1 MPGLFVT
8 LEGIEGSG
16 KSTQAG
22 LLEFSLK
29 SSGVPVR
36 RTREPG
42 GTPFA
47 EEIRKLV
54 LNPSEEPVFPQT
66 ELLLFLAARAQHVGT
81 LIGPALELGEVVIC
95 DRFTDATLAYQGG
108 GRLAGIQ
115 ELRRWNDWATG
126 GLQPDRTF
134 LIDLP
139 VQEGIAR
146 SRKRQGNFGID
157 RIEQE
162 GPGFLEKVREAYLS
176 IADEEPERV
185 RVLNGLSPAETLA
198 GIILSD
204 VKSMLAGKKPPRTKG
219 PTT

>member
-29 SSGVPVR
+29 VEKLPVR

-42 GTPFA
+42 GTPLA

-54 LNPSEEPVFPQT
+54 LSLGEEPVFPET
-66 ELLLFLAARAQHVGT
+66 ELLLFLASRAQHVRS
-81 LIGPALELGEVVIC
+81 LIKPALRDGEVVIC

-108 GRLAGIQ
+108 GRSADL
-115 ELRRWNDWATG
+115 EKVRRMNDWATG

-134 LIDLP
+134 LIDVP

-162 GPGFLEKVREAYLS
+162 GAVFLEKVRESYLL
-176 IADEEPERV
+176 IADNEPQRI
-185 RVLNGLSPAETLA
+185 RILDGTKPADVLA

-204 VKSMLAGKKPPRTKG
+204 VKSMLAGR
-219 PTT
+219 

>member
-1 MPGLFVT
+1 VPGLFVT
-8 LEGIEGSG
+8 FEGIEGSG
-16 KSTQAG
+16 KSTQAAR
-22 LLEFSLK
+22 LEASLAAA
-29 SSGVPVR
+29 GIAVR

-54 LNPSEEPVFPQT
+54 LNLGEEPVFPET
-66 ELLLFLAARAQHVGT
+66 ELLLFLAARAQHVRG
-81 LIGPALELGEVVIC
+81 LIAPAMRAGQVVIC
-95 DRFTDATLAYQGG
+95 DRFTDATLAYHGG
-108 GRLAGIQ
+108 ARSAGVEVARRL
-115 ELRRWNDWATG
+115 NDWATG

-157 RIEQE
+157 RIERE
-162 GPGFLEKVREAYLS
+162 GPGFLEKVRAEYLAL
-176 IADEEPERV
+176 ADKEPERI
-185 RVLNGLSPAETLA
+185 RVLDGTLPADALA

-204 VKSMLAGKKPPRTKG
+204 VKSTLAGR
-219 PTT
+219 

>member
-1 MPGLFVT
+1 VPGLFVT

-16 KSTQAG
+16 KSTQAER
-22 LLEFSLK
+22 LESSLK
-29 SSGVPVR
+29 AAGIPVR

-42 GTPFA
+42 GTPYA

-54 LNPSEEPVFPQT
+54 LNLGEEPVFPET
-66 ELLLFLAARAQHVGT
+66 ELLLFLAARAQHVRS
-81 LIGPALELGEVVIC
+81 LIAPALAAGQVVVC

-108 GRLAGIQ
+108 GRGAGI
-115 ELRRWNDWATG
+115 EAIRRLNDWATG
-126 GLQPDRTF
+126 GLEPDRTF

-157 RIEQE
+157 RIERE
-162 GPGFLEKVREAYLS
+162 SSEFLEKVRDEYLA
-176 IADEEPERV
+176 IADKEPERI
-185 RVLNGLSPAETLA
+185 RVLDGTEPADTLA

-204 VKSMLAGKKPPRTKG
+204 VKSMLAGR
-219 PTT
+219 

>member
-8 LEGIEGSG
+8 FEGIEGSG

-29 SSGVPVR
+29 VEKIPVR

-54 LNPSEEPVFPQT
+54 LDLSEEPVFPET
-66 ELLLFLAARAQHVGT
+66 ELLLFLASRAQHVRT
-81 LIGPALELGEVVIC
+81 LIAPSLLAGEVVIC

-108 GRLAGIQ
+108 GRRAGM
-115 ELRRWNDWATG
+115 EEVRRMNDWATG
-126 GLQPDRTF
+126 GIRPDRTF
-134 LIDLP
+134 LIDLA

-146 SRKRQGNFGID
+146 SRNRQGNFGID
-157 RIEQE
+157 RIERE
-162 GPGFLEKVREAYLS
+162 GAVFLEKVRQSYLE
-176 IADEEPERV
+176 IADNEPDRI
-185 RVLNGLSPAETLA
+185 RVLDGTKPAETLA
-198 GIILSD
+198 EIILSD
-204 VKSMLAGKKPPRTKG
+204 VKSMLAGR
-219 PTT
+219 

>member
-1 MPGLFVT
+1 VPGLFVT

-16 KSTQAG
+16 KSTQADRLKG
-22 LLEFSLK
+22 SLEAERVS
-29 SSGVPVR
+29 VV
-36 RTREPG
+36 RTREPE

-47 EEIRKLV
+47 EQIRKLV
-54 LNPSEEPVFPQT
+54 LNLGEEPVFPET
-66 ELLLFLAARAQHVGT
+66 ELLLFLAARAQHVRG
-81 LIGPALELGEVVIC
+81 LIKPALDAGQVVIC

-108 GRLAGIQ
+108 ARNSGIERVRQ
-115 ELRRWNDWATG
+115 LNDWATG

-157 RIEQE
+157 RIERE
-162 GPGFLEKVREAYLS
+162 GPGFLEKVRQAYRTL
-176 IADEEPERV
+176 ADKEPERI
-185 RVLNGLSPAETLA
+185 RVLDGTESADALA

-204 VKSMLAGKKPPRTKG
+204 VKSKLVG
-219 PTT
+219 P

>member
-16 KSTQAG
+16 KSTQADRLKG
-22 LLEFSLK
+22 ALESE
-29 SSGVPVR
+29 GVAVV

-47 EEIRKLV
+47 EQIRQLV
-54 LNPSEEPVFPQT
+54 LNLGEEPVFPET
-66 ELLLFLAARAQHVGT
+66 ELLLFLAARAQHVRG
-81 LIGPALELGEVVIC
+81 LIAPALKAGQVVIC

-108 GRLAGIQ
+108 ARNSGIEMVRRL
-115 ELRRWNDWATG
+115 NDWATG

-157 RIEQE
+157 RIERE
-162 GPGFLEKVREAYLS
+162 GPGFLEKVRQAYRAL
-176 IADEEPERV
+176 ADKEPERI
-185 RVLNGLSPAETLA
+185 RVLDGTESADVLA

-204 VKSMLAGKKPPRTKG
+204 VKSKLVG
-219 PTT
+219 P

>member
-1 MPGLFVT
+1 VPGLFIT

-16 KSTQAG
+16 KSTQADR
-22 LLEFSLK
+22 LEASLK
-29 SSGVPVR
+29 SAGIAVR

-42 GTPFA
+42 GTPLA

-54 LNPSEEPVFPQT
+54 LSLSEEPVFPET
-66 ELLLFLAARAQHVGT
+66 ELLLFLAARAQHVRT
-81 LIGPALELGEVVIC
+81 LIGPALSAGQIVIC

-108 GRLAGIQ
+108 GRSAGV
-115 ELRRWNDWATG
+115 EAVRRMNDWATG

-157 RIEQE
+157 RIERE
-162 GPGFLEKVREAYLS
+162 GPGFLEKVRDEYLAL
-176 IADEEPERV
+176 ADKEPKRI
-185 RVLNGLSPAETLA
+185 RVLDGTLPADALA

-204 VKSMLAGKKPPRTKG
+204 VKSMLAGR
-219 PTT
+219 

>member
-29 SSGVPVR
+29 QEKIPVR

-42 GTPFA
+42 GTPLA

-54 LNPSEEPVFPQT
+54 LSLGEEPVFPET
-66 ELLLFLAARAQHVGT
+66 ELLLFLASRAQHVRS
-81 LIGPALELGEVVIC
+81 LINPALRDGEVVIC

-108 GRLAGIQ
+108 GRSADL
-115 ELRRWNDWATG
+115 EKVRRMNDWATG

-162 GPGFLEKVREAYLS
+162 GAVFLEKVRESYLL
-176 IADEEPERV
+176 IADNEPQRI
-185 RVLNGLSPAETLA
+185 RILDGTKPAEVLA

-204 VKSMLAGKKPPRTKG
+204 VKSMRAGR
-219 PTT
+219 

>member
-22 LLEFSLK
+22 LLEFSLNVEK
-29 SSGVPVR
+29 IPVR

-54 LNPSEEPVFPQT
+54 LNLGEEPVFPET
-66 ELLLFLAARAQHVGT
+66 ELLLFLAARAQHVRT
-81 LIGPALELGEVVIC
+81 LITPALNSGEVVIC

-108 GRLAGIQ
+108 GRNAGMA
-115 ELRRWNDWATG
+115 EVRRLNDWATG

-134 LIDLP
+134 LIDIP

-157 RIEQE
+157 RIERE
-162 GPGFLEKVREAYLS
+162 GPVYLEKVREAYLS
-176 IADEEPERV
+176 IADTEPKRI
-185 RVLNGLSPAETLA
+185 RVLDGTKPAEALA
-198 GIILSD
+198 EIILSD
-204 VKSMLAGKKPPRTKG
+204 VKSMLAGR
-219 PTT
+219 

>member
-22 LLEFSLK
+22 LLEFSLNVEK
-29 SSGVPVR
+29 IPVR

-54 LNPSEEPVFPQT
+54 LNLGEEPVFPET
-66 ELLLFLAARAQHVGT
+66 ELLLFLASRAQHVRS
-81 LIGPALELGEVVIC
+81 LIRPALAIGEVVIC

-108 GRLAGIQ
+108 GRSAGI
-115 ELRRWNDWATG
+115 EEVRRMNDWATG

-134 LIDLP
+134 LIDVP

-157 RIEQE
+157 RIERE
-162 GPGFLEKVREAYLS
+162 GPVFLEKVREAYLS
-176 IADEEPERV
+176 IADKEPKRI
-185 RVLNGLSPAETLA
+185 RVLDGSKSAEALA
-198 GIILSD
+198 EIILSD
-204 VKSMLAGKKPPRTKG
+204 VKSMLAGQ
-219 PTT
+219 

>member
-16 KSTQAG
+16 KSTQADR
-22 LLEFSLK
+22 LRESLEAEGFS
-29 SSGVPVR
+29 VV

-47 EEIRKLV
+47 EQIRKLV
-54 LNPSEEPVFPQT
+54 LNLGEEPVFPET
-66 ELLLFLAARAQHVGT
+66 ELLLFLAARAQHVRG
-81 LIGPALELGEVVIC
+81 LIAPALAKGQVVIC
-95 DRFTDATLAYQGG
+95 DRFTDATLAYQGSARNSG
-108 GRLAGIQ
+108 IEMVRRL
-115 ELRRWNDWATG
+115 NDWATG

-157 RIEQE
+157 RIEHE
-162 GPGFLEKVREAYLS
+162 GPGFLEKVRQAYRTL
-176 IADEEPERV
+176 ADKEPERI
-185 RVLNGLSPAETLA
+185 RVLDGTESAEALA

-204 VKSMLAGKKPPRTKG
+204 VKSKLVG
-219 PTT
+219 P

>member
-22 LLEFSLK
+22 LLEYSLK
-29 SSGVPVR
+29 SSGIAVR

-54 LNPSEEPVFPQT
+54 LNLGEEPVFPET
-66 ELLLFLAARAQHVGT
+66 ELLLFLAARAQHVRS
-81 LIGPALELGEVVIC
+81 LIAPALKDGEVVIC
-95 DRFTDATLAYQGG
+95 DRFSDATLAYQGG
-108 GRLAGIQ
+108 GRRAGIAAV
-115 ELRRWNDWATG
+115 RRLNDWATG

-146 SRKRQGNFGID
+146 SRNRQGNFGID
-157 RIEQE
+157 RIERE
-162 GPGFLEKVREAYLS
+162 GAGFLEKVRKAYLS
-176 IADEEPERV
+176 IADEEPERI
-185 RVLNGLSPAETLA
+185 RVLDGLNPAEALA

-204 VKSMLAGKKPPRTKG
+204 VKSMLAGR
-219 PTT
+219 

>member
-1 MPGLFVT
+1 VPGLFVT

-16 KSTQAG
+16 KSTQADRLKG
-22 LLEFSLK
+22 SLESE
-29 SSGVPVR
+29 GIAVV

-47 EEIRKLV
+47 EQIRALV
-54 LNPSEEPVFPQT
+54 LNLGEEPVFPET
-66 ELLLFLAARAQHVGT
+66 ELLLFLAARAQHVRG
-81 LIGPALELGEVVIC
+81 LIAPALASGQVVIC

-108 GRLAGIQ
+108 ARNSGIEMVRRL
-115 ELRRWNDWATG
+115 NDWATG

-157 RIEQE
+157 RIERE
-162 GPGFLEKVREAYLS
+162 GPGFLEKVRQAYRGL
-176 IADEEPERV
+176 ADKEPERI
-185 RVLNGLSPAETLA
+185 RVLDGTESADVLA

-204 VKSMLAGKKPPRTKG
+204 VKSKLVG
-219 PTT
+219 P

>member
-8 LEGIEGSG
+8 FEGIEGSG

-29 SSGVPVR
+29 VEKVPVR

-54 LNPSEEPVFPQT
+54 LNLSEESVFPET
-66 ELLLFLAARAQHVGT
+66 ELLLFLASRAQHVRT
-81 LIGPALELGEVVIC
+81 LIGPALLAGEVVIC

-108 GRLAGIQ
+108 GRRAGM
-115 ELRRWNDWATG
+115 EEVRRMNDWATG
-126 GLQPDRTF
+126 GIRPDRTF
-134 LIDLP
+134 LIDLA

-146 SRKRQGNFGID
+146 SRNRQGNFGID
-157 RIEQE
+157 RIERE
-162 GPGFLEKVREAYLS
+162 GAVFLEKVRESYLQ
-176 IADEEPERV
+176 IADNEPDRI
-185 RVLNGLSPAETLA
+185 RVLDGTKTAEALA
-198 GIILSD
+198 EIILSD
-204 VKSMLAGKKPPRTKG
+204 VKSMLAGR
-219 PTT
+219 